1 MISGKLPNWRGDG
14 RRHGSSRFAGTGGLE
29 GATGQGVVEQPA
41 SARSNSAKGTI
52 SRYFTDY
59 LHFDRTFDG
68 ADLGDRSSDGGRY
81 LGVLKSNLPSL
92 FRRARDDV
100 RQIRLTQCSGIDM
113 AKMVAITKQTESAKN
128 QYTPF
133 DKTQIGCRD
142 EIGKFN
148 HLDLTLSCRR
158 RT

>member
-29 GATGQGVVEQPA
+29 GAAGQGVVEQPA

-52 SRYFTDY
+52 SRNFTDY
-59 LHFDRTFDG
+59 LHFDGAFNG
-68 ADLGDRSSDGGRY
+68 ADLGDRSSDIGRY
-81 LGVLKSNLPSL
+81 LGILKGNLPCL
-92 FRRARDDV
+92 FRRTRDTV
-100 RQIRLTQCSGIDM
+100 RQIRLAPCSGIAM